1 MNRNTVIINNNTN
14 YSKELARLITQIDPT
29 FEFVGF
35 FVSDDD
41 PQIAR
46 LSPELILASD
56 ELFFGGEIETL
67 LTNLERMEGTPII
80 LGLMTYEENR
90 PTFVEHNLPFFNVS
104 ANPIESIAHQIVA
117 MIHEFDQLS
126 LGQTESDNP
135 EHQSVQS
142 VTQELQKSIRH
153 KEKLMEE
160 ERKKNEAAVKG
171 KTKIFRVD
179 KKVVAI
185 YSPKGG
191 AGKTTLSIELSHYIA
206 HETLKLVPNL
216 KKKDFNFDDDRV
228 KVCLVDWNASLDTMS
243 STLAT
248 IKEYKGQRIS
258 VLDWMDVI
266 DQKVN
271 HAISSEKRKM
281 IDNGELQFENAY
293 TIDDIQFEDE
303 EIQELVIMDKETGLY
318 IVPAI
323 PLLTELKRC
332 KPKYLDIMVNA
343 LRNFF
348 DIVIIDTSNNVSL
361 FSITAMKYANN
372 TLIVSAPN
380 VQNLATIGKFKRAL
394 PQLQLSGKNMNLV
407 LNNANY
413 TKMHVL
419 PTDCESAVDIAVLGV
434 VSYEPGL
441 CDSYEKGV
449 AFAYSAPEKNKFR
462 KEIGDLAETILPIR
476 SVLPE
481 KKNPFKDL
489 FSRTKK
495 VKS

>member
-1 MNRNTVIINNNTN
+1 MSRNTVIINNNTN
-14 YSKELARLITQIDPT
+14 YSKELARLISQIDPN

-46 LSPELILASD
+46 LSPDLILASD

-67 LTNLERMEGTPII
+67 LTNLEKMERTPII

-90 PTFVEHNLPFFNVS
+90 PTFVEHGHPFFNVA
-104 ANPIESIAHQIVA
+104 ANPIDTIAQQIVL
-117 MIHEFDQLS
+117 ILHDFDNQ
-126 LGQTESDNP
+126 QATEENP
-135 EHQSVQS
+135 EHRSVQTM
-142 VTQELQKSIRH
+142 TQELQKSIRS
-153 KEKLMEE
+153 KEILMEE

-179 KKVVAI
+179 KKVIAV

-191 AGKTTLSIELSHYIA
+191 AGKTTLSIELSHFIA
-206 HETLKLVPNL
+206 HETLKLVPDL
-216 KKKDFNFDDDRV
+216 KKKDFSFEDERV

-243 STLAT
+243 STLAS
-248 IKEYKGQRIS
+248 IKEYKGQRVS
-258 VLDWMDVI
+258 VLDWMDII

-271 HAISSEKRKM
+271 HAISTENRKR
-281 IDNGELQFENAY
+281 IDNGELAFENAY
-293 TIDDIQFEDE
+293 TIDDIQFEDD
-303 EIQELVIMDKETGLY
+303 EIKELVIMDKDTGLY

-332 KPKYLDIMVNA
+332 KPKYLDIMICA

-361 FSITAMKYANN
+361 FSITAIKYANN

-419 PTDCESAVDIAVLGV
+419 PADCESAVDIAVIGV
-434 VSYEPGL
+434 ISYEPGL

-449 AFAYSAPEKNKFR
+449 AFAYSAPEKNRFR
-462 KEIGDLAETILPIR
+462 KEISDLAETILPLR
-476 SVLPE
+476 DVLPE
-481 KKNPFKDL
+481 KRKPFKDL
-489 FSRTKK
+489 FTKK
-495 VKS
+495 VKA

>member
-1 MNRNTVIINNNTN
+1 MSRNTVIINNNTN
-14 YSKELARLITQIDPT
+14 YSKELARLITQIDPN

-46 LSPELILASD
+46 LSPDLILASD
-56 ELFFGGEIETL
+56 ELFFGGDINIL
-67 LTNLERMEGTPII
+67 LNNLEKMEGTPLI

-90 PTFVEHNLPFFNVS
+90 PTFIEHNLPFFNVS
-104 ANPIESIAHQIVA
+104 ANPIEQIASQIA
-117 MIHEFDQLS
+117 TMIHEYDFL
-126 LGQTESDNP
+126 ESNEGELDNP
-135 EHQSVQS
+135 EHRSVQS
-142 VTQELQKSIRH
+142 VTQELQKSIRY
-153 KEKLMEE
+153 KERLMED
-160 ERKKNEAAVKG
+160 ERKKNEAAKQA
-171 KTKIFRVD
+171 KTKIFRMD
-179 KKVVAI
+179 KKVVAV

-191 AGKTTLSIELSHYIA
+191 AGKTTLSIELSHFIA
-206 HETLKLVPNL
+206 HETLKLVPEL
-216 KKKDFNFDDDRV
+216 KKRDFSFTDERV

-243 STLAT
+243 STLAS

-271 HAISSEKRKM
+271 HAISSEKRKL
-281 IDNGELQFENAY
+281 IDNGELLFENAY

-303 EIQELVIMDKETGLY
+303 EIEELVIMDKETGLY

-332 KPKYLDIMVNA
+332 KPKYLDIMLNA

-348 DIVIIDTSNNVSL
+348 DIVMIDTSNNVSL
-361 FSITAMKYANN
+361 FSITAMKHANM

-394 PQLQLSGKNMNLV
+394 PQLQLSAKNMHLV

-419 PTDCESAVDIAVLGV
+419 PADCESAVDIAVLGV
-434 VSYEPGL
+434 ISYEPGL

-449 AFAYSAPEKNKFR
+449 AFAVSATEKNKFR
-462 KEIGDLAETILPIR
+462 REISDLAESILPLR

-481 KKNPFKDL
+481 KKSPFKSL
-489 FSRTKK
+489 FSRSK
-495 VKS
+495 